1 MPLDPQAQAVI
12 DTVNSLGLP
21 PVWEVTPE
29 QARINAAARPGLP
42 GRRWPP
48 WRTAASP
55 ARTVTFPSASI
66 CRKAAGPFPIL
77 VWYHGGG
84 WVIGDLESADPTARH
99 LCKGAGCV
107 VVSVDYRLAPETKF
121 PGPAEDCYAATVWA
135 ADNAASLNADASRL
149 AVGGDSAGGN
159 LAAAISLMAADR
171 GGPDIVHQ
179 LLVYP
184 VTEVNYETP
193 SYSQNAEGFLLAR
206 DAMIW
211 YWDAY
216 LASDAD
222 AANPYAAPMKAGNLT
237 GQPPALVITAEY
249 DPLRDEGEA
258 YGRRLQ
264 EAGVDTTI
272 SRYDGM
278 IHGFFGMVGVMDK
291 SGQVMEEATGA
302 LRAAFAGAAVPAP
315 ADD

>member
-29 QARINAAARPGLP
+29 QARINAAARPRPVGP
-42 GRRWPP
+42 EV
-48 WRTAASP
+48 AAVEDRSIP
-55 ARTVTFPSASI
+55 APDGDVPVRIYTPEGS
-66 CRKAAGPFPIL
+66 GPFPIL

-84 WVIGDLESADPTARH
+84 WVVGDLESADPTARH
-99 LCKGAGCV
+99 LCKGAGAV

-171 GGPDIVHQ
+171 GGPAIVHQ

-193 SYSQNAEGFLLAR
+193 SYSENAEGFLLAR

-222 AANPYAAPMKAGNLT
+222 ASNPYAAPMKADSVA
-237 GQPPALVITAEY
+237 GQPSALVITAEF

-264 EAGVDTTI
+264 EAGVETTI

-291 SGQVMEEATGA
+291 SQQVMDEATAA
-302 LRAAFAGAAVPAP
+302 LRAAFAGAGVPAP

>member
-12 DTVNSLGLP
+12 DAVNDLGLP
-21 PVWEVTPE
+21 ALWEVTPE
-29 QARINAAARPGLP
+29 QARINAASRPRPVGPQVAAVADRNIP
-42 GRRWPP
+42 GPDGDVPVRIYTPEG
-48 WRTAASP
+48 T
-55 ARTVTFPSASI
+55 
-66 CRKAAGPFPIL
+66 GPFPIL

-121 PGPAEDCYAATVWA
+121 PGPAEDCYAATLWSVN
-135 ADNAASLNADASRL
+135 NAASLNADASRL

-159 LAAAISLMAADR
+159 LAAGISLMAADR
-171 GGPDIVHQ
+171 GGPAIAHQ

-184 VTEVNYETP
+184 VTERNYDTP

-216 LASDAD
+216 LADEAD
-222 AANPYAAPMKAGNLT
+222 ASNPYAAPMNAESLA
-237 GQPPALVITAEY
+237 GQPPALVITAEF

-278 IHGFFGMVGVMDK
+278 IHGFFGMVGIMDK
-291 SGQVMEEATGA
+291 SGQVMEEATAA
-302 LRAAFAGAAVPAP
+302 LRAAFTGAGVPAP

>member
-12 DTVNSLGLP
+12 DAVNDLGLP
-21 PVWEVTPE
+21 ALWEVTPE
-29 QARINAAARPGLP
+29 QARINAASRPRPVGPQVAAVADRSIP
-42 GRRWPP
+42 GPDGDVPVRIYTPEG
-48 WRTAASP
+48 T
-55 ARTVTFPSASI
+55 
-66 CRKAAGPFPIL
+66 GPFPIL

-121 PGPAEDCYAATVWA
+121 PGPAEDCYAATVWSVN
-135 ADNAASLNADASRL
+135 NAASLNADASRL

-159 LAAAISLMAADR
+159 LAAGISLMAADR
-171 GGPDIVHQ
+171 GGPAIAHQ

-184 VTEVNYETP
+184 VTERNYDTP

-216 LASDAD
+216 LADEAD
-222 AANPYAAPMKAGNLT
+222 ASNPYAAPMNAESLA
-237 GQPPALVITAEY
+237 GQPPALVITAEF

-278 IHGFFGMVGVMDK
+278 IHGFFGMVGIMDK
-291 SGQVMEEATGA
+291 SGQVMEEATAA
-302 LRAAFAGAAVPAP
+302 LRAAFTGAAVPAP

>member
-12 DTVNSLGLP
+12 DTVSSLGLP
-21 PVWEVTPE
+21 AVWEVTPE
-29 QARINAAARPGLP
+29 QARINAAARPRPAGPEVGAILNMSVP
-42 GRRWPP
+42 GPDGNVRVRIYTPEGQ
-48 WRTAASP
+48 
-55 ARTVTFPSASI
+55 
-66 CRKAAGPFPIL
+66 GPFPVL

-84 WVIGDLESADPTARH
+84 WVVGDLESADPTARH
-99 LCKGAGCV
+99 LCKGAECV
-107 VVSVDYRLAPETKF
+107 VVSVDYRLSPETKF

-135 ADNAASLNADASRL
+135 AKNAASIGGDASRL

-184 VTEVNYETP
+184 VTERNYETP

-216 LASDAD
+216 LADAAD
-222 AANPYAAPMKAGNLT
+222 AANPYAAPMKAENLA
-237 GQPPALVITAEY
+237 GQPSALVITAEY

-264 EAGVDTTI
+264 EAGVETTI
-272 SRYDGM
+272 SRYEGM

-291 SGQVMEEATGA
+291 SGQVMEEATSA
-302 LRAAFAGAAVPAP
+302 LRAAFAGTAVPAA

>member
-1 MPLDPQAQAVI
+1 MPLDPQAQTVI

-29 QARINAAARPGLP
+29 QARINAAARPRPVGPEVGAVQNMNIP
-42 GRRWPP
+42 GPDGDVPVRIYTPEG
-48 WRTAASP
+48 
-55 ARTVTFPSASI
+55 
-66 CRKAAGPFPIL
+66 AGPFPIL

-84 WVIGDLESADPTARH
+84 WVIGDLDSADPTARH
-99 LCKGAGCV
+99 LCKGAECV

-121 PGPAEDCYAATVWA
+121 PGPAEDCYAATLWA
-135 ADNAASLNADASRL
+135 ANNASSIGGDASRL

-159 LAAAISLMAADR
+159 LAAGISLMAADR

-184 VTEVNYETP
+184 VTERNYQTA
-193 SYSQNAEGFLLAR
+193 SYQDNAEGFLLAR
-206 DAMIW
+206 DAMRF

-216 LASDAD
+216 LANDAD
-222 AANPYAAPMKAGNLT
+222 ASNPYAAPIQAANLS
-237 GQPPALVITAEY
+237 GQPSALVITAEY

-264 EAGVDTTI
+264 ESGVDTTI

-278 IHGFFGMVGVMDK
+278 IHGFFGMVGIMDK
-291 SGQVMEEATGA
+291 SGQVMEEANAA
-302 LRAAFAGAAVPAP
+302 LRGAFADASVPAP

>member
-21 PVWEVTPE
+21 SVWEVTPE
-29 QARINAAARPGLP
+29 QARINAAARPRPAGPEVGAVLNMNVP
-42 GRRWPP
+42 GPDGNVPVRIYTPEGD
-48 WRTAASP
+48 
-55 ARTVTFPSASI
+55 
-66 CRKAAGPFPIL
+66 GPFPIL

-84 WVIGDLESADPTARH
+84 WVVGDLESADPTARH
-99 LCKGAGCV
+99 LCKGAACV

-135 ADNAASLNADASRL
+135 AENAASFGGDAPRL

-171 GGPDIVHQ
+171 GGPSIVHQ

-184 VTEVNYETP
+184 VTERNYKTP

-216 LASDAD
+216 LASEAD
-222 AANPYAAPMKAGNLT
+222 ASNPYAAPMQADSLA
-237 GQPPALVITAEY
+237 GQPSALVITAEF

-258 YGRRLQ
+258 YGKRLQ
-264 EAGVDTTI
+264 EAGVETTI

-278 IHGFFGMVGVMDK
+278 IHGFFGMVGIMDK
-291 SGQVMEEATGA
+291 SGQVMEEATAA
-302 LRAAFAGAAVPAP
+302 LRAAFAEAEVPAP

>member
-12 DTVNSLGLP
+12 DTVNALGLP
-21 PVWEVTPE
+21 AVWEVTPE
-29 QARINAAARPGLP
+29 QARINAAARPRPAGPEVAAVENRSIP
-42 GRRWPP
+42 GPDGDVPVRIYTPEG
-48 WRTAASP
+48 S
-55 ARTVTFPSASI
+55 
-66 CRKAAGPFPIL
+66 GPFPIL

-107 VVSVDYRLAPETKF
+107 VVSVDYRLSPETKF
-121 PGPAEDCYAATVWA
+121 PGPADDCYAATVWA
-135 ADNAASLNADASRL
+135 ANNAASLNADASRL

-184 VTEVNYETP
+184 VTERNYETP

-216 LASDAD
+216 LASEAD
-222 AANPYAAPMKAGNLT
+222 AANPYAAPMQADSLA
-237 GQPPALVITAEY
+237 GQPPALVITAEF

-278 IHGFFGMVGVMDK
+278 IHGFFGMVGIMDK

-302 LRAAFAGAAVPAP
+302 LRAAFADAAVPAP

>member
-12 DTVNSLGLP
+12 DAVNALGLP
-21 PVWEVTPE
+21 AVWEVSPE
-29 QARINAAARPGLP
+29 QARINAASRPRPVGPEVAAVENRSIP
-42 GRRWPP
+42 GPDGDVPVRIYTPEG
-48 WRTAASP
+48 S
-55 ARTVTFPSASI
+55 
-66 CRKAAGPFPIL
+66 GPLPIL

-107 VVSVDYRLAPETKF
+107 VVSVDYRLSPETKF
-121 PGPAEDCYAATVWA
+121 PGPAEDCYSATVWA
-135 ADNAASLNADASRL
+135 AENAASLGADASRL

-159 LAAAISLMAADR
+159 LAAGISLMAADR
-171 GGPDIVHQ
+171 GGPSIVHQ

-184 VTEVNYETP
+184 VTERNYETA
-193 SYSQNAEGFLLAR
+193 SYVDNAEGYMLAR
-206 DAMIW
+206 DAMRF

-216 LASDAD
+216 LGSDAD
-222 AANPYAAPMKAGNLT
+222 ASNPYAAPMQAGSLS
-237 GQPPALVITAEY
+237 GQPQALVITAEF

-264 EAGVDTTI
+264 EAGVETTI

-278 IHGFFGMVGVMDK
+278 IHGFFGMVGIMDK
-291 SGQVMEEATGA
+291 SGLVMEEATAA

>member
-12 DTVNSLGLP
+12 DAVNDLGLP
-21 PVWEVTPE
+21 ALWEVTPE
-29 QARINAAARPGLP
+29 QARINAASRPRPVGPEVAAVADRSIP
-42 GRRWPP
+42 GPDGDVPVRIYTPEG
-48 WRTAASP
+48 T
-55 ARTVTFPSASI
+55 
-66 CRKAAGPFPIL
+66 GPFPIL

-121 PGPAEDCYAATVWA
+121 PGPAEDCYAATVWSVN
-135 ADNAASLNADASRL
+135 NAASLNADASRL

-159 LAAAISLMAADR
+159 LAAGISLMAADR
-171 GGPDIVHQ
+171 GGPAIAHQ

-184 VTEVNYETP
+184 VTERNYDTP

-216 LASDAD
+216 LADEAD
-222 AANPYAAPMKAGNLT
+222 ASNPYAAPMNAESLA
-237 GQPPALVITAEY
+237 GQPPALVITAEF

-278 IHGFFGMVGVMDK
+278 IHGFFGMVGIMDK
-291 SGQVMEEATGA
+291 SGQVMEEATAA
-302 LRAAFAGAAVPAP
+302 LRAAFTGAGVPAP

>member
-12 DTVNSLGLP
+12 DAVNALGLP
-21 PVWEVTPE
+21 AVWEVTPE
-29 QARINAAARPGLP
+29 QARANAAARPRPAGPEVAAVENRSIP
-42 GRRWPP
+42 GPDGDVPVRIYTPEGD
-48 WRTAASP
+48 
-55 ARTVTFPSASI
+55 
-66 CRKAAGPFPIL
+66 GPFPIL

-84 WVIGDLESADPTARH
+84 WVVGDLESADSTSRH

-107 VVSVDYRLAPETKF
+107 VVSVDYRLSPETKF

-135 ADNAASLNADASRL
+135 ADNAASIGGDASRL

-159 LAAAISLMAADR
+159 LAAGVSLMAADR
-171 GGPDIVHQ
+171 NGPAIVHQ

-184 VTEVNYETP
+184 VTDRNYQTASYVN
-193 SYSQNAEGFLLAR
+193 NATGYMLAR
-206 DAMIW
+206 DAMQF

-216 LASDAD
+216 LDNEADAD
-222 AANPYAAPMKAGNLT
+222 NPYAAPMQADSLV
-237 GQPPALVITAEY
+237 GQPSALVITAEY

-264 EAGVDTTI
+264 EAGVDTKI

-278 IHGFFGMVGVMDK
+278 IHGFFGMVGIMDK
-291 SGQVMEEATGA
+291 SGQVMEEATTA
-302 LRAAFAGAAVPAP
+302 LRVAFVGSTVPAP